1 MPAVAQGGDAARFEG
16 QRGYF
21 WGLFGLGVAFL
32 FFALWWAQSPSQ
44 VEATTIM
51 GIVGFA
57 VLQCLPWF
65 VRRVRL
71 EPAYVVIDY
80 LLWRRAVP
88 YSQIKDVSVHV
99 FGAGGAQQQVL
110 LQLGA
115 GKKRRL
121 GMLVGDAYEVA
132 RVVRS
137 AVERGR
143 AHTAAAPAPLSTD
156 RKLAYAAAVTLISL
170 AVLGP
175 LGALGY
181 YFLRMDEGQMIERE
195 VVLESVS
202 ALRGKHG
209 LSVKLHMEDGRV
221 LRSATAAEIRYAALA
236 RSLERDPAKPFRAI
250 ADRAT
255 WSAPWVP
262 LSGDRLVSI
271 YAISRGGESFLTVE
285 ESAAQRARSRN
296 IMWGIFMLP
305 MFLLGLTVFNIL
317 R

>member
-1 MPAVAQGGDAARFEG
+1 
-16 QRGYF
+16 
-21 WGLFGLGVAFL
+21 
-32 FFALWWAQSPSQ
+32 
-44 VEATTIM
+44 
-51 GIVGFA
+51 
-57 VLQCLPWF
+57 
-65 VRRVRL
+65 
-71 EPAYVVIDY
+71 
-80 LLWRRAVP
+80 
-88 YSQIKDVSVHV
+88 
-99 FGAGGAQQQVL
+99 
-110 LQLGA
+110 
-115 GKKRRL
+115 
-121 GMLVGDAYEVA
+121 MLVGDAYEVA

-143 AHTAAAPAPLSTD
+143 AHAAAAPASLSTD

-202 ALRGKHG
+202 TLRNRHG
-209 LSVKLHMEDGRV
+209 LSVNLHVEDGRV

-236 RSLERDPAKPFRAI
+236 SSLERDPAKPFRVI

-271 YAISRGGESFLTVE
+271 YALSRGGESFLTVE
-285 ESAAQRARSRN
+285 ESAEQRARSRN
-296 IMWGIFMLP
+296 IMWGFFTLP
-305 MFLLGLTVFNIL
+305 ILVLGLTVFNIV